1 MNTEDSRARRDTDE
15 VIRLGGRHLFQN
27 YRPLPVAFDRG
38 QGVRLRDLEGN
49 EYLDFIGGIAV
60 STLGHAHPALVE
72 AIREQAGRCL
82 HVSNLFHIPEQAEAG
97 RLLTETAGLDRAF
110 FCNSGTEA
118 VEAAVK
124 LARRWGRERVG
135 TDAPEI
141 VVTEGAFHGR
151 TLGALAATA
160 NPDYREP
167 FEPLPGGFRRVPY
180 DDLPA
185 AREAMGPDTCAILVE
200 PIQGERG
207 VRVPSDDYLA
217 GLEELAGEHGALL
230 VLDEVQTGIGRT
242 GADFAFQRHGIRPD
256 AVTAAKGLGGGVPVG
271 ALLAREEAA
280 AMLGPGH
287 HASTFGGNPL
297 AMAAVG
303 AVLRTLG
310 RSRLSERAAAMGE
323 RLRSGVEGLA
333 AGGAPIHDVRGAGLL
348 VGVDV
353 GPPAGDVVR
362 ACLDRGLLV
371 NAIGDDTIRLAPPL
385 IVASAEVDLG
395 VELLGHALADVGQ
408 GGTREPE
415 LDETSDESHRDDSQS
430 YGNEKN
436 NDE

>member
-1 MNTEDSRARRDTDE
+1 
-15 VIRLGGRHLFQN
+15 
-27 YRPLPVAFDRG
+27 
-38 QGVRLRDLEGN
+38 
-49 EYLDFIGGIAV
+49 
-60 STLGHAHPALVE
+60 VE
-72 AIREQAGRCL
+72 AIRDQAGRCL
-82 HVSNLFHIPEQAEAG
+82 HVSNLYQIREQAEAA

-124 LARRWGRERVG
+124 LARRWGREELG
-135 TDAPEI
+135 TDSPEI

-151 TLGALAATA
+151 TLGSLAATS

-167 FEPLPGGFRRVPY
+167 FEPLPGGFRRIPY
-180 DDLPA
+180 DDLSA

-200 PIQGERG
+200 PVQGERG
-207 VRVPSDDYLA
+207 VRPPSDGYLS
-217 GLEELAGEHGALL
+217 GLEEIAGEHGALL

-256 AVTAAKGLGGGVPVG
+256 AVTSAKGLGGGVPVG

-297 AMAAVG
+297 AMAAVC

-310 RSRLSERAAAMGE
+310 RDRLSERAAAMGE
-323 RLRSGVEGLA
+323 RLRAGLDELA
-333 AGGAPIHDVRGAGLL
+333 ARGAPIRDVRGAGLL
-348 VGVDV
+348 VGFDV

-371 NAIGDDTIRLAPPL
+371 NAIGEETIRLAPPL
-385 IVASAEVDLG
+385 IVASAEVDLALD
-395 VELLGHALADVGQ
+395 LLSQALADLSTEAGS
-408 GGTREPE
+408 TRRAVNSETIE
-415 LDETSDESHRDDSQS
+415 RTDE
-430 YGNEKN
+430 
-436 NDE
+436 

>member
-1 MNTEDSRARRDTDE
+1 MNTDDARRDTDE
-15 VIRLGGRHLFQN
+15 VIRLAGRHLFQN

-38 QGVRLRDLEGN
+38 QGVCLRDLEGD

-60 STLGHAHPALVE
+60 STLGHAHPALIE

-110 FCNSGTEA
+110 FCNSGAEA

-160 NPDYREP
+160 NPAYREP

-180 DDLPA
+180 DDVPA
-185 AREAMGPDTCAILVE
+185 TREAVGPDTCAILVE
-200 PIQGERG
+200 PIQGEGG

-217 GLEELAGEHGALL
+217 GLEQLAGEHGALL

-242 GADFAFQRHGIRPD
+242 GADFAFQNHGIAPD
-256 AVTAAKGLGGGVPVG
+256 VVTAAKGLGGGVPVG

-280 AMLGPGH
+280 AMIGPGH

-297 AMAAVG
+297 AMAAVA
-303 AVLRTLG
+303 AVLRTLS
-310 RSRLSERAAAMGE
+310 RSRLSERAGAMGE
-323 RLRSGVEGLA
+323 RLRAGLEELA
-333 AGGAPIHDVRGAGLL
+333 AGGAPIRDVRGAGLL
-348 VGVDV
+348 VGLGVV
-353 GPPAGDVVR
+353 PPAGEVVR
-362 ACLDRGLLV
+362 TCLDHGLLV

-385 IVASAEVDLG
+385 IVTAAEVDRG
-395 VELLGHALADVGQ
+395 VELLGQALGDLRPTGERAGALETTSDSHTDDAHG
-408 GGTREPE
+408 
-415 LDETSDESHRDDSQS
+415 DETTDE
-430 YGNEKN
+430 
-436 NDE
+436 

>member
-1 MNTEDSRARRDTDE
+1 MKLNDTHLGTDGA
-15 VIRLGGRHLFQN
+15 IRLGRRHLFQN

-38 QGVRLRDLEGN
+38 QGVRLRDPEGN

-60 STLGHAHPALVE
+60 STLGHAHPDLVE
-72 AIREQAGRCL
+72 AIRRQAGRCL

-110 FCNSGTEA
+110 FCNSGAEA

-124 LARRWGRERVG
+124 LARRWGRERVC
-135 TDAPEI
+135 TDSPEI

-160 NPDYREP
+160 NPEYRDP

-185 AREAMGPDTCAILVE
+185 ARQAMGPDTCAILVE

-207 VRVPSDDYLA
+207 ICVPSDDYLA
-217 GLEELAGEHGALL
+217 GLEQMAGEHGALL

-242 GADFAFQRHGIRPD
+242 GADFAFQRHGIEPD

-280 AMLGPGH
+280 AMIGPGH

-303 AVLRTLG
+303 VVLRTLS
-310 RSRLSERAAAMGE
+310 RSRLSERAGAMGE
-323 RLRSGVEGLA
+323 RLRSGLERLA
-333 AGGAPIHDVRGAGLL
+333 AGGAPIRNVRGAGLL
-348 VGVDV
+348 VGLDV
-353 GPPAGDVVR
+353 GPPAGAVVR
-362 ACLDRGLLV
+362 ACLDHGLLV
-371 NAIGDDTIRLAPPL
+371 NAIGEDTIRLAPPL
-385 IVASAEVDLG
+385 VVAVAEVDRG
-395 VELLGHALADVGQ
+395 VALLGEALADLGR
-408 GGTREPE
+408 GGTPE
-415 LDETSDESHRDDSQS
+415 LEADATRAESHGVDSHVTPKRDDR
-430 YGNEKN
+430 
-436 NDE
+436 